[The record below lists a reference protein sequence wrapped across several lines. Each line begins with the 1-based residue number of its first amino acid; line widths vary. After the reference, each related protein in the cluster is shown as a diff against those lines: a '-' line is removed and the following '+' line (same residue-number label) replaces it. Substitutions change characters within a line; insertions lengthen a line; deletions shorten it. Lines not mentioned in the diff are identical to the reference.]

1 MVCINKKQYLEE
13 TIEKYSNMVYRLAM
27 ARTGNS
33 EEAQDVYQEVFLR
46 LAKKMPEFQS
56 EEHKKAWLI
65 RVTINCSKTIL
76 NSSFIKHRT
85 ELDENL
91 SFETPERHDIYY
103 AVLKL
108 PIKYKT
114 VVHLYYYENYS
125 IKEISNIL
133 RTNENTIKSRLARAR
148 KQLEIA
154 IKGGIEDG
162 T

>member
-13 TIEKYSNMVYRLAM
+13 TIEKYSNMVYRLSM

-154 IKGGIEDG
+154 IKGGIEDE
-162 T
+162 

>member
-76 NSSFIKHRT
+76 NSNFIKHRT

-148 KQLEIA
+148 KQLEID
-154 IKGGIEDG
+154 IKGGIEDE
-162 T
+162 